1 MGPCLR
7 ETNLHAASSDD
18 VKRSG
23 QGNPAYTIYA
33 YQHVL
38 PRMQG
43 EAARVIGAGWPRP
56 CRLPTY
62 AAVGDAGAV

>member
-1 MGPCLR
+1 MGPRLR

-23 QGNPAYTIYA
+23 HGNPAYTIDA

-43 EAARVIGAGWPRP
+43 EAARAIGAGWPRP
-56 CRLPTY
+56 MSSADLRCGR
-62 AAVGDAGAV
+62 

>member
-1 MGPCLR
+1 MGPRLR

-23 QGNPAYTIYA
+23 HGNPAYTIDA

-38 PRMQG
+38 PRMQAKLPASSG
-43 EAARVIGAGWPRP
+43 RVGRAR